1 MSSNTTQNLYPRALE
16 MSSDKKYL
24 LIKRTSHSVFRRSS
38 FGIYSILQLKP
49 NGQHMKNSFAL
60 RPSGFVPSS
69 PDDEQ
74 SHFHIRY
81 VKWAPTGN
89 GLAYV
94 DFQNNIFY
102 RKSALARLIYFLSKL
117 FEHLRIS
124 FTTKTLYSQTI
135 TFFTNRDVQLTNT
148 GIPGV

>member
-89 GLAYV
+89 GLVYV

-102 RKSALARLIYFLSKL
+102 RKSALSRYVTFLQY
-117 FEHLRIS
+117 IIN
-124 FTTKTLYSQTI
+124 YMI
-135 TFFTNRDVQLTNT
+135 
-148 GIPGV
+148 